1 LRGTTDQADTMTIL
15 RNLRFALNSA
25 WQSFWRNLAVSL
37 AAVVSITLILI
48 LAGVNLLV
56 GHAFSQVLDGF
67 REKVSEMSINVA
79 DDTPLT
85 SVYAFQ
91 QQLQGD
97 PRVATVRFVTKEE
110 ALAEFVRDPN
120 NAVLSQQIQGN
131 PLDAKLE
138 VRVRSLSDVA
148 AVDSMARQWPGV
160 DPTDP
165 TNYQGEFVTRMLQ
178 LSQWLGFAG
187 IGLMTI
193 LVIVSIVIVMNTI
206 RTAVYH
212 RRKEIEVMKL
222 VGATEWFVRG
232 PFVLEGIM
240 TGVIAA
246 AIALSLL
253 VIAYPPVV
261 SRFSADITFIPLTY
275 DPTFISSLA
284 RDLLVGGA
292 LLGAL
297 GSYIGVRRFVRL

>member
-1 LRGTTDQADTMTIL
+1 
-15 RNLRFALNSA
+15 
-25 WQSFWRNLAVSL
+25 
-37 AAVVSITLILI
+37 
-48 LAGVNLLV
+48 
-56 GHAFSQVLDGF
+56 
-67 REKVSEMSINVA
+67 
-79 DDTPLT
+79 
-85 SVYAFQ
+85 
-91 QQLQGD
+91 
-97 PRVATVRFVTKEE
+97 
-110 ALAEFVRDPN
+110 
-120 NAVLSQQIQGN
+120 
-131 PLDAKLE
+131 
-138 VRVRSLSDVA
+138 
-148 AVDSMARQWPGV
+148 MARQWPGV

-165 TNYQGEFVTRMLQ
+165 TNYQGEFVTIMLQ

-187 IGLMTI
+187 IGMMTI
-193 LVIVSIVIVMNTI
+193 RVIVSVVIVMNTI

-222 VGATEWFVRG
+222 VGATEWFVRA

-253 VIAYPPVV
+253 VISYPPAV